1 MSFVHLHN
9 HSSYSLLKAMLTFDE
24 MCKQAAEWAMPAVA
38 MTDYGNLHGAY
49 EFFQTAKKH
58 GVKPIV
64 GLDITLVDGDARER
78 TKKYPSYALV
88 LLAENN
94 EGLRNL
100 YQICSKAQTEGFYYK
115 PRIDWTDLKAHGRG
129 LIALTGN
136 RFGIPGTFLQDDRP
150 DVAQAKLNEL
160 IEVLGPNQV
169 YLEVMD
175 TGLPI
180 QKKINEGIRT
190 LSKQMGL
197 PMVAANDTHYL
208 VQEDAK
214 AHDVL
219 LCVGSGKFLH
229 EENRQKFPTD
239 QYYFRSPDE
248 MASLFFEFDQACEN
262 TLAIAQRC
270 NIEMDRKGY
279 FMPQYETKP
288 GQTLDDALTEMSV
301 QGMHKRLAQR
311 FALENIP
318 ADQQPAMEKMYRAR
332 LDEELGIIIS
342 MGFSG
347 YFLIVQDFINYAKNN
362 GIPVG
367 PGRGSAAGS
376 LVAYATQI
384 TDVDPIPYNLLFE
397 RFLNPE
403 RISMPDIDVD
413 FCQYRRD
420 EVLKYVSEKYDEPG
434 ITGARMAQICTFG
447 KLQPRAAIRDVGR
460 VMGVPYGDVDKLAKL
475 VPSVLNISMSEA
487 FEMEPKFAQL
497 RQEDAQTDELLTI
510 AKRVEGLHRHAS
522 VHAAGVVISD
532 ADPLLSHLPLMTGQK
547 DEMVTQWD
555 MKAVEKIGLVKFD
568 FLGLKTLTLLQK
580 AVSFIKESCGDDVDL
595 LSIPMHDTKVFEL
608 LSRGETQGIFQLES
622 SGMRDLVIRL
632 KPSGFEDIVALV
644 ALYRPGPLGSGMVDD
659 FINRKHGRTQ
669 IQYDLPE
676 LEEILKE
683 TYGVILY
690 QEQVMQIASKLASYT
705 LGDADLLRRAMGK
718 KIKEEMDQ
726 QQEKF
731 LAGAAKNGH
740 PKNKAEK
747 IFDLMAKFAGYGFN
761 KSHSA
766 AYALISYQTAYLK
779 AHYPVEFMAACFS
792 LDRNNTDR
800 VVSHLADCRASNI
813 DVLPPDVN
821 QSALDFMVRD
831 GKIRFGLAGI
841 KNVGETAIESMI
853 EARHKQGPFTSLFN
867 LCERVTL
874 RQVNKKVL
882 ESLIKS
888 GALDD
893 LAPKRA
899 QLMMDVE
906 KAIEYGS
913 KTQKDKRVGQ
923 DSLFGSSLP
932 APSSDAKNIPEWDE
946 GTRLQFEKESVG
958 FYITGHPL
966 LKSQHHLTLYTNAHT
981 ANLLE
986 KPHQSSVRLGGLIST
1001 KKEITTK
1008 KGARMA
1014 FITMDDLHGSVE
1026 VVVFP
1031 NCFELAQEVLT
1042 QDQPIF
1048 VVGKLDIQDEQAKVL
1063 ADHICLL
1070 DHADQYF
1077 DGKVHIQLDASQ
1089 MQADGLQQ
1097 LKDLIDR
1104 HQGSCPIVLHMEIPG
1119 KSKTI
1124 LPLSQAFKLKPTVDV
1139 FEAIQN
1145 QLGPQ
1150 TKIFLQ

>member
-1 MSFVHLHN
+1 
-9 HSSYSLLKAMLTFDE
+9 
-24 MCKQAAEWAMPAVA
+24 
-38 MTDYGNLHGAY
+38 
-49 EFFQTAKKH
+49 
-58 GVKPIV
+58 
-64 GLDITLVDGDARER
+64 
-78 TKKYPSYALV
+78 
-88 LLAENN
+88 
-94 EGLRNL
+94 
-100 YQICSKAQTEGFYYK
+100 
-115 PRIDWTDLKAHGRG
+115 
-129 LIALTGN
+129 
-136 RFGIPGTFLQDDRP
+136 
-150 DVAQAKLNEL
+150 
-160 IEVLGPNQV
+160 
-169 YLEVMD
+169 
-175 TGLPI
+175 
-180 QKKINEGIRT
+180 
-190 LSKQMGL
+190 
-197 PMVAANDTHYL
+197 
-208 VQEDAK
+208 
-214 AHDVL
+214 
-219 LCVGSGKFLH
+219 
-229 EENRQKFPTD
+229 
-239 QYYFRSPDE
+239 
-248 MASLFFEFDQACEN
+248 
-262 TLAIAQRC
+262 
-270 NIEMDRKGY
+270 
-279 FMPQYETKP
+279 
-288 GQTLDDALTEMSV
+288 
-301 QGMHKRLAQR
+301 
-311 FALENIP
+311 
-318 ADQQPAMEKMYRAR
+318 
-332 LDEELGIIIS
+332 
-342 MGFSG
+342 
-347 YFLIVQDFINYAKNN
+347 
-362 GIPVG
+362 
-367 PGRGSAAGS
+367 
-376 LVAYATQI
+376 
-384 TDVDPIPYNLLFE
+384 
-397 RFLNPE
+397 
-403 RISMPDIDVD
+403 
-413 FCQYRRD
+413 
-420 EVLKYVSEKYDEPG
+420 
-434 ITGARMAQICTFG
+434 
-447 KLQPRAAIRDVGR
+447 
-460 VMGVPYGDVDKLAKL
+460 
-475 VPSVLNISMSEA
+475 
-487 FEMEPKFAQL
+487 
-497 RQEDAQTDELLTI
+497 
-510 AKRVEGLHRHAS
+510 
-522 VHAAGVVISD
+522 
-532 ADPLLSHLPLMTGQK
+532 
-547 DEMVTQWD
+547 
-555 MKAVEKIGLVKFD
+555 
-568 FLGLKTLTLLQK
+568 
-580 AVSFIKESCGDDVDL
+580 
-595 LSIPMHDTKVFEL
+595 
-608 LSRGETQGIFQLES
+608 
-622 SGMRDLVIRL
+622 MRDLVIRL